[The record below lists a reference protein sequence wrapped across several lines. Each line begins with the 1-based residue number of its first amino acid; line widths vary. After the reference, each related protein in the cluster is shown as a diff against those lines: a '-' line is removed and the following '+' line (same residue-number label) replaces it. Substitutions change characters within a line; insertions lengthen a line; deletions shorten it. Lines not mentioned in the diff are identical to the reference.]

1 MPGPNEKD
9 IRINVII
16 DEDVRGAQKATKAL
30 AATRKESD
38 KLGDSFQDV
47 ARDAKSLDD
56 RLKILYEQR
65 RSMAL
70 KLSET
75 EDREVQKEHSRV
87 NRRIALLE
95 KLKRELGDG
104 PGTSVD
110 LNPFPVGSPGFVGGP
125 AGVAAAGAVAI
136 PALAATAELLGAMVS
151 GILAGGVVAVGLAGG
166 IAAATRD
173 GSVRGAAKSFGK
185 SISEEFFASG
195 DSFVAP
201 IQLALNELKGGF
213 NSLNLDEVFE
223 RAAPALVPFARGIS
237 ALANNMMP
245 GFNKVLDLSTG
256 IGAEFEEGLGD
267 IGQGLGELFSDIANS
282 KGTLSGLEATF
293 DVIAGT
299 LRGTG
304 EVLAWLGD
312 GFDRTTTVLGRLY
325 GVMED
330 FPLIG
335 DYFADAND
343 QMEDWSS
350 TGEETVNVLARYN
363 PAAAEAARETERI
376 GAAAKGSAK
385 WVDTLTGA
393 FNNFYDL
400 ESAKDDTTIAMK
412 QAFLDFGETLKENGK
427 HWEDN
432 TQAGL
437 DNQAALRGVV
447 DAIKAKRDAEVA
459 ASDGSQKAIDEIN
472 RKYDKNIALLKDAAV
487 KAGITEQA
495 FKNLAGSYTV
505 NLYVKEFVSTSTD
518 WSEFRSK
525 ERKAEGK
532 ASGGPVM
539 AGVPYMINEAGRE
552 TVTFPANGTVHPAN
566 LTPATGGG
574 AVGGSVTLNI
584 IPGAEQRVRDFIYT
598 VIRDGAW
605 TLGGGSVQKAYGR
618 N

>member
-1 MPGPNEKD
+1 
-9 IRINVII
+9 
-16 DEDVRGAQKATKAL
+16 
-30 AATRKESD
+30 
-38 KLGDSFQDV
+38 
-47 ARDAKSLDD
+47 
-56 RLKILYEQR
+56 
-65 RSMAL
+65 
-70 KLSET
+70 
-75 EDREVQKEHSRV
+75 
-87 NRRIALLE
+87 
-95 KLKRELGDG
+95 
-104 PGTSVD
+104 
-110 LNPFPVGSPGFVGGP
+110 
-125 AGVAAAGAVAI
+125 
-136 PALAATAELLGAMVS
+136 MVS

-166 IAAATRD
+166 IAAATKD
-173 GSVRGAAKSFGK
+173 ASVRGAAKSFGQ
-185 SISEEFFASG
+185 SISQEFFASG
-195 DSFVAP
+195 ESFVAP
-201 IQLALNELKGGF
+201 IQLGLNELKGGF

-267 IGQGLGELFSDIANS
+267 IGQGLGELFSDIAGS
-282 KGTLSGLEATF
+282 KGTLEGLEATF
-293 DVIAGT
+293 DIIAGT

-304 EVLAWLGD
+304 EVLAFLGD

-330 FPLIG
+330 VPLIG
-335 DYFADAND
+335 PYFADAND

-350 TGEETVNVLARYN
+350 TGEETINVLARYN

-376 GAAAKGSAK
+376 GEAAKGTAK

-412 QAFLDFGETLKENGK
+412 QAFLSFGETLKENGK

-447 DAIKAKRDAEVA
+447 DAIKKKRDAEIA
-459 ASDGSQKAIDEIN
+459 ASDGSQAAIEEIN
-472 RKYDKNIALLKDAAV
+472 RKYDKNIARLKEMAL
-487 KAGITEQA
+487 KAGITEAA

-505 NLYVKEFVSTSTD
+505 NLFVKEFVSTSTD

-532 ASGGPVM
+532 ALGGPVK

-552 TVTFPANGTVHPAN
+552 TVTFPADGTVHPAN
-566 LTPATGGG
+566 LAPAA
-574 AVGGSVTLNI
+574 AVGSSVNVMLSYQRTGIAFMDYLI
-584 IPGAEQRVRDFIYT
+584 EGLSAEVQKR
-598 VIRDGAW
+598 
-605 TLGGGSVQKAYGR
+605 GGSPSVLGIR
-618 N
+618 T